1 MDVAHSSVSVKL
13 EIIVRPDYANTPIAY
28 FEKQAP
34 QQLEPVRNYCYADV
48 YCRRND
54 HGKSRPGQPVGCL
67 GDDSILGSRCC
78 SVAICCVRCLVTR
91 RHLSRIV
98 ELVAAS
104 KSSHHR
110 ALFRGWNGVAVTLHI
125 VDGHWVLGLLH

>member
-1 MDVAHSSVSVKL
+1 MDVAHGTESVKF
-13 EIIVRPDYANTPIAY
+13 EIIVRHDYANTPIAHSK
-28 FEKQAP
+28 KQAA
-34 QQLEPVRNYCYADV
+34 QQLEPVRDYCYADV

-54 HGKSRPGQPVGCL
+54 HDKCRSGQPVRCL
-67 GDDSILGSRCC
+67 GDDSVLGSRCC
-78 SVAICCVRCLVTR
+78 SVALYCVRCLVTR

-125 VDGHWVLGLLH
+125 VDGHWVLGPLH